1 MTFAIQS
8 KNDLSTGAMLTV
20 RFSEE
25 NFDEKAYYTIENDMP
40 EFLVPFRCHSV
51 DGQIECTYQ
60 LGSLVKLQ
68 YRFASLSPKEYAQF
82 WKQVLQPLLDCDD
95 WFLKPFSF
103 VMDTRY
109 LYTDRDGKKILYLYI
124 PSKENWGGQ
133 EELRAM
139 VIDLAQQNPATD
151 PVLENQTLRAMM
163 QEFRPKEFLQ
173 MLQVK
178 QSAESEV
185 VSQQNSASVPPVKS
199 TTPVNAVLSE
209 SPVVSAVS
217 AEKVSAQPTPP
228 LSSGSEDIVIDL
240 GGSKEKKKKKSGGLF
255 GGKKEKPPAEPKR
268 GLFGGKKTKSKE
280 IIIGAG
286 AENPVHLMESRVE
299 ENKVVPAIPVWIPM
313 DEDEST
319 QLDGGLCGAYL
330 RLISDAPLP
339 GNISVRVEQGRA
351 FTIGRFDVSVG
362 HKQSDF
368 EFEKGTK
375 AVSRRHAAIERDGDG
390 YWIMDL
396 SSSAGTFVNGEKLL
410 PNMPKQLVRG
420 CRVSFGTGGA
430 DYIWEE

>member
-1 MTFAIQS
+1 
-8 KNDLSTGAMLTV
+8 
-20 RFSEE
+20 
-25 NFDEKAYYTIENDMP
+25 
-40 EFLVPFRCHSV
+40 
-51 DGQIECTYQ
+51 
-60 LGSLVKLQ
+60 
-68 YRFASLSPKEYAQF
+68 
-82 WKQVLQPLLDCDD
+82 
-95 WFLKPFSF
+95 
-103 VMDTRY
+103 
-109 LYTDRDGKKILYLYI
+109 
-124 PSKENWGGQ
+124 
-133 EELRAM
+133 
-139 VIDLAQQNPATD
+139 
-151 PVLENQTLRAMM
+151 
-163 QEFRPKEFLQ
+163 